1 MVRWCFYI
9 NLPFGAVT
17 IFGIVLF
24 FKSPKRKSEQ
34 ATTWQERVAQFDPFG
49 TSVFIPAIVCLLLA
63 LQWGGSE
70 YNWGNARIIALF
82 VLFGVLIIAFI
93 GIQLWKGE
101 YATVPPRI
109 ISQRSIAAST
119 FFAMC
124 LGASF
129 FLLIYFVPIWFQ
141 AIKNVSATKSGIM
154 SLPMVLGVVIWSM
167 GTGAA
172 VTAFGYYTPFMI
184 GSAILQSVGAGL
196 LTTFETDTNHSKWI
210 GYQFLYGSG
219 IGFGIQQAI
228 ICAQTALDLKDV
240 PVGTALIM
248 FCQQLGGALF
258 VSVGQNVFTN
268 RLLSGIRTAAPG
280 IDPEFVTKVGATELA
295 KQIPPQFLLGVRI
308 AYNDALTQA
317 WYVAVAMS
325 ALSMLGAVLVEWK
338 SVKGKKVETVAA

>member
-1 MVRWCFYI
+1 M
-9 NLPFGAVT
+9 T
-17 IFGIVLF
+17 IVGILLF
-24 FKSPKRKSEQ
+24 FKSPKRKSEE
-34 ATTWQERVAQFDPFG
+34 ATTFKERVNQFDPIG

-82 VLFGVLIIAFI
+82 VLFGILIIAFI
-93 GIQLWKGE
+93 GIQFWKGE

-109 ISQRSIAAST
+109 ISQRSIASAS
-119 FFAMC
+119 FFSAC

-154 SLPMVLGVVIWSM
+154 NLPMVLGVVIWSM

-172 VTAFGYYTPFMI
+172 VTAIGYYTPFMI
-184 GSAILQSVGAGL
+184 GSGVLSVIGAGL
-196 LTTFETDTNHSKWI
+196 LTTFETDTGHAKWI

-219 IGFGIQQAI
+219 IGFGMQQSI
-228 ICAQTALDLKDV
+228 ICAQTALEMKDV

-248 FCQQLGGALF
+248 FMQTLGGALF

-268 RLLSGIRTAAPG
+268 RLLSGLATAAPG
-280 IDPEFVTKVGATELA
+280 VNPAIVLKVGATELA
-295 KQIPPQFLLGVRI
+295 KNVPAQFLQGVRE
-308 AYNDALTQA
+308 AYNDALTNA
-317 WYVAVAMS
+317 WYVAVALS
-325 ALSMLGAVLVEWK
+325 ALSIIGAVFVEWK
-338 SVKGKKVETVAA
+338 SVKGKKLETVAA